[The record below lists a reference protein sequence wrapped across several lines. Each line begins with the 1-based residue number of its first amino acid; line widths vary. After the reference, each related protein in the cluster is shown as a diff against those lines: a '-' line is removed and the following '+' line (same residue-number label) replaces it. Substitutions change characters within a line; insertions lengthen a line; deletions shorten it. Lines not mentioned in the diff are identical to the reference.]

1 MFHELLL
8 GESVCGC
15 EKYVGASVC
24 EVKIATEIT
33 EINCIWML
41 GMQS

>member
-15 EKYVGASVC
+15 EKYVGASMC
-24 EVKIATEIT
+24 EVKIATEISY
-33 EINCIWML
+33 IYCIWMSC
-41 GMQS
+41 MQS